1 MFLQLQRVDWRRFGL
16 VIIYALLVL
25 SPHWARASTEA
36 ASQQVS
42 ESPSSLA
49 YTVGAKFKFS
59 ERLDNTNQ
67 LRLVP
72 VVGLRYGRWKI
83 GANTDVDEWLAFSAV
98 RKEPTVSY
106 DFFSGERFKTI
117 LSLRIQNLSTG
128 EAFDFSEPG
137 RKTLRGRLLFNYQVF
152 DHTAL
157 GLELTRDLLNRGDG
171 TTFTTGV
178 SRSFALTDRS
188 TLGLNAGVTWASATH
203 WQTINQKYGSA
214 ANLGSGFGS
223 TSLGASYRYAPSK
236 TWAWYGTVNAN
247 RSVGDLIS
255 IQGTRWF
262 TSAQVGVLYFGQ
274 WQR

>member
-1 MFLQLQRVDWRRFGL
+1 MQQRPVDWRGFGAVRL
-16 VIIYALLVL
+16 IAVL
-25 SPHWARASTEA
+25 ILSLHWAGA
-36 ASQQVS
+36 ASQTVS
-42 ESPSSLA
+42 AEPIESPTHLA
-49 YTVGAKFKFS
+49 YTLGAKLKFS
-59 ERLDNTNQ
+59 ERLDNANQ

-72 VVGLRYGRWKI
+72 VVGLRYGRWKV

-106 DFFSGERFKTI
+106 DFFSGDRFKTI

-137 RKTLRGRLLFNYQVF
+137 RKTLRGRLLFNYQVTN
-152 DHTAL
+152 HTAA

-171 TTFTTGV
+171 TTFTAGV

-188 TLGLNAGVTWASATH
+188 TLGVNAGLTWGSATH
-203 WQTINQKYGSA
+203 WQTINQKYVGA
-214 ANLGSGFGS
+214 INLGSGLGS
-223 TSLGASYRYAPSK
+223 TGLGASYRYAPSK

-247 RSVGDLIS
+247 RSIGDVAN
-255 IQGTRWF
+255 IQGARWF